1 MGSQDK
7 QAALIKSLSIYYT
20 KMTKFLII
28 FAIILATTV
37 LIQAFPQAAITES
50 AQQKPFDNFD
60 TDGDGLLK
68 RKEFIKGLRAFIK
81 NIKET
86 RKITRKKMKADFAA
100 ADINDDNRLDF
111 EEFKTINIIQKFTN
125 TAITT
130 AATTAAVIG
139 LENDGEN
146 CWSACNEIQGK
157 CSWCGAEGYC
167 CRKDWQTGN
176 GCDGTF
182 GGNGHHEC
190 HLKSSKK

>member
-20 KMTKFLII
+20 KMTKLLMI
-28 FAIILATTV
+28 FAIVLGTTV
-37 LIQAFPQAAITES
+37 LIQAFPQATIAES

-60 TDGDGLLK
+60 TDGEGLLK

-125 TAITT
+125 TSITTT
-130 AATTAAVIG
+130 AATTTVAITTTVATTTTAAT
-139 LENDGEN
+139 E
-146 CWSACNEIQGK
+146 
-157 CSWCGAEGYC
+157 
-167 CRKDWQTGN
+167 
-176 GCDGTF
+176 
-182 GGNGHHEC
+182 
-190 HLKSSKK
+190 